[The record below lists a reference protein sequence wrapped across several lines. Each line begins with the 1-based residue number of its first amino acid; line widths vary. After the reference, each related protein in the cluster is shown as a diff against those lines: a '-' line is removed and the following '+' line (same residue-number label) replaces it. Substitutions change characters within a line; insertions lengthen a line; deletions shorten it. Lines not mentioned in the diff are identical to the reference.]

1 MRGIVRWMAMA
12 IALMMLLV
20 CVGCAPEPRD
30 ERLSIDYAIEQLERQ
45 ANEEDIIYIRNLLL
59 LEHYTPLYADET
71 LFAAL
76 RLSEWEENEV
86 PVMAE
91 NGKPHEPFTKE
102 YEHQNRYRFLLEHTG
117 ESSFYLEIGDRY
129 GAILRADYRDGVKE
143 NGVKYRES
151 FYHSAVCFTLPQ
163 SEEGEMVEALYVLS
177 NRYIDETGWTSID

>member
-1 MRGIVRWMAMA
+1 MRIKRIATLVVLAMW
-12 IALMMLLV
+12 LV

-30 ERLSIDYAIEQLERQ
+30 ERLSIDYAIEQLEREVSEKDCLYMQ
-45 ANEEDIIYIRNLLL
+45 NLLL

-71 LFAAL
+71 LFEAL

-102 YEHQNRYRFLLEHTG
+102 YEHQNRYRFVLEHTG

-129 GAILRADYRDGVKE
+129 GAILRADYREGVKE

-151 FYHSAVCFTLPQ
+151 FYHSGVCFTLPQ
-163 SEEGEMVEALYVLS
+163 SEEGEMVDKLYDLS
-177 NRYIDETGWTSID
+177 QRYIEETGWETID